1 MGKDAVIESFI
12 HVENYIPAHVCRSL
26 MPHIKDLSWEQHY
39 WAYKT
44 PDGELHS
51 YIEEEKKE
59 IELDMADT
67 TPDLQSILLP
77 YVAEAIDKYINKC
90 VHCTPNNIVATSS
103 PIRFNKYKVG
113 TLMRPHVD
121 HIHSIFDGVRKGVPT
136 LSIVGVLNNDYSGG
150 EFKFFGDYE
159 LPLTTGDIL
168 IFPSNFMYP
177 HEVCEVTQGERY
189 SFVSWAF

>member
-1 MGKDAVIESFI
+1 MRKDALVESFI

-26 MPHIKDLSWEQHY
+26 MPHIKDLSWQQHY
-39 WAYKT
+39 WSYKT
-44 PDGELHS
+44 PDGKLHS

-59 IELDMADT
+59 KELDMADA
-67 TPDLQSILLP
+67 TPDLQSILVP
-77 YVAEAIDKYINKC
+77 YVMAAIKEYANKRVHRDPDYI
-90 VHCTPNNIVATSS
+90 VTTFS
-103 PIRFNKYKVG
+103 PIRFNRYAVG
-113 TLMRPHVD
+113 TLMRPHID
-121 HIHSIFDGVRKGVPT
+121 HIHTIFDGVRKGVPT
-136 LSIVGVLNNDYSGG
+136 LSIVGVLNDDYSGG

-177 HEVCEVTQGERY
+177 HEVCEVTQGERH